1 MCHPF
6 GALTQDQ
13 LMRYSIYSLALLASL
28 FFAACGNSDQE
39 TVLAPVTGAFSPAY
53 EAFQRDASAAEVG
66 GLLMQR
72 FSAISD
78 EATGALNQTESK
90 NFVAIAEALADKYPN
105 DTLAALPLYR
115 AAEVVRA
122 MNDPKKAAAIYER
135 IHNDYTSF
143 SKAPEAL
150 FMLAFTYDENL
161 NDLEAAR
168 ETYERFLRLYPN
180 NVFAESTPMLLE
192 NLGKSDEE
200 ILRQLE
206 AQQQEQ

>member
-1 MCHPF
+1 
-6 GALTQDQ
+6 
-13 LMRYSIYSLALLASL
+13 MRYSIYTLVLSASL
-28 FFAACGNSDQE
+28 FMVSCGTGEDTGSDKE
-39 TVLAPVTGAFSPAY
+39 VMVTPITGAFGPAY
-53 EAFQRDASAAEVG
+53 EALQRDASAAEVG

-78 EATGALNQTESK
+78 EATGALNPTESK
-90 NFVAIAEALADKYPN
+90 NFVTIAEALADKNPN
-105 DTLAALPLYR
+105 DTLAALPLYK

-122 MNDPKKAAAIYER
+122 MNDPKKATLIYER

-161 NDLEAAR
+161 NDLEAAKA
-168 ETYERFLRLYPN
+168 TYEKFLRLYPD

-206 AQQQEQ
+206 EQQEQ